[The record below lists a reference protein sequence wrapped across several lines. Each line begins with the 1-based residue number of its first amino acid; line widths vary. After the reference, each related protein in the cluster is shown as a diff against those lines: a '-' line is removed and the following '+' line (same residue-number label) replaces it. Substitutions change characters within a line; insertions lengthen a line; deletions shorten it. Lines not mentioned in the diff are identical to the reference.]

1 VIALDEQLDG
11 RVQRALQG
19 HPHLTNGNLQSE
31 SSDGRV
37 TLRGVVTTYYQKQIA
52 QELLRSVEGVR
63 EVVNH
68 LEVTWKK
75 PRQRTA
81 VSA

>member
-1 VIALDEQLDG
+1 MIALDEQLDG
-11 RVQRALQG
+11 RVQRALRR
-19 HPHLTNGNLQSE
+19 HPNLTNGQLECETN
-31 SSDGRV
+31 DGRV

-52 QELLRSVEGVR
+52 QELLRGVEGVR
-63 EVVNH
+63 EVVNQ

-81 VSA
+81 ASA